1 MTIDMRWSAEN
12 DGRARGMIP
21 ESEKQGDLRYGD
33 VVLHECFA
41 ADGQLTWRW
50 LAEAYA
56 AVEEPVFNFGSE
68 KTCVFD
74 ENELEGAAT
83 RD

>member
-1 MTIDMRWSAEN
+1 MRWSAEN
-12 DGRARGMIP
+12 DGRARGMIL

-41 ADGQLTWRW
+41 TDGQLTWRS
-50 LAEAYA
+50 LTDAYA
-56 AVEEPVFNFGSE
+56 EVEEQDYNFGNE
-68 KTCVFD
+68 KTCPLD
-74 ENELEGAAT
+74 EDELEGAAT